1 MRCLQIEASP
11 KKFQKVGVKV
21 TGEFGFAF
29 KTFCI
34 GKHNLHSFIP
44 NFGYFLN
51 PFDNFNFSATI
62 VFKLMQFGFE
72 LIQHE
77 VMEFFR

>member
-1 MRCLQIEASP
+1 MMDCFV
-11 KKFQKVGVKV
+11 KK
-21 TGEFGFAF
+21 
-29 KTFCI
+29 
-34 GKHNLHSFIP
+34 
-44 NFGYFLN
+44 FGYFLN
-51 PFDNFNFSATI
+51 PFDNFNFFATI